1 VYENIAVLLIRDVLS
16 WIPDPI
22 PDHGFPG
29 SRIPDLGSWMPDP
42 GSRIQKH
49 QQQRRRGKIVVLPFY
64 LGSTNFTKLKIMLFL
79 NRVQKKIGA
88 SLQRTTL

>member
-1 VYENIAVLLIRDVLS
+1 MHIIIVYENIAVLLIRDVLS

-42 GSRIQKH
+42 DHESKNINSKG
-49 QQQRRRGKIVVLPFY
+49 GKIENY
-64 LGSTNFTKLKIMLFL
+64 IFL